1 MAFRLRKVYI
11 LGKLHLFQNTVDED
25 NEEETEDQMAQR
37 LIKQLIEEQKIDDEA
52 EDDLLG
58 ISRSGKT
65 SKLKKTNTDEYRSSF
80 RFTKR

>member
-1 MAFRLRKVYI
+1 
-11 LGKLHLFQNTVDED
+11 
-25 NEEETEDQMAQR
+25 MAQR

-65 SKLKKTNTDEYRSSF
+65 SKLKKTNTDEYGSSF